1 METNMDDLSKEDW
14 QWIFYACQERWK
26 RADPKPSEPPASKAY
41 KDERD
46 RIFKYVC
53 AKAYPKA

>member
-1 METNMDDLSKEDW
+1 MDDLSKEDW